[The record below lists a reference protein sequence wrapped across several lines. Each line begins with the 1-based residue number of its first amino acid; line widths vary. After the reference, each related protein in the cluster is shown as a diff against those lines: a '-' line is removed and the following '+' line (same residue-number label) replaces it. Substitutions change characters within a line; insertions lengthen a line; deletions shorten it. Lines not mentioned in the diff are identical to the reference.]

1 MSRVVAVCG
10 LLAAALSL
18 ATLPCGC
25 WRYTVSGSPYA
36 HIRDVAV
43 VPFDIDPRITDYG
56 LVDLVTSAV
65 EEGLVVDNTLRVSS
79 QAGADAIV
87 RGQIQEAR
95 DEPFT
100 YTSSETARQ
109 YRFKIRVLAS
119 CYDKTRQKVL
129 WERPIEGWGIY
140 AAPAA
145 EAGVEAVA
153 SAPSAGR
160 EGGRREAAAMIARE
174 IVERMVSGW

>member
-1 MSRVVAVCG
+1 MCG
-10 LLAAALSL
+10 LFAAELSL
-18 ATLPCGC
+18 ATVLCGC

-43 VPFDIDPRITDYG
+43 VPFDIDPTVTDYG

-65 EEGLVVDNTLRVSS
+65 EEGLVADNALRVSS
-79 QAGADAIV
+79 QAGADAVV
-87 RGQIQEAR
+87 RGQILEAR

-100 YTSSETARQ
+100 YTSNETARQ
-109 YRFKIRVLAS
+109 YRFRIRVLAS
-119 CYDKTRQKVL
+119 YYDKTKQKVL
-129 WERPIEGWGIY
+129 WERPIEGWGVY
-140 AAPAA
+140 AAP
-145 EAGVEAVA
+145 GVEGGVGTAG